1 MNNVSSS
8 NGLDKLV
15 PKLRFPEFSE
25 EWQTVKLSDF
35 VERIT
40 RKNNKN
46 QTNLPLTIS
55 SKDGLVDQIT
65 YFSKTVASKDMSGY
79 YLLMNGEFAYNKSYS
94 VGYDFGSIKRLDRYP
109 MGALSTLYIC
119 FTLKKYDS
127 DFMKFYFDS
136 LKWYREIYMIAAEG
150 ARNHG
155 LLNVPTEAFFETRHT
170 LPMSIAEQQKIASF
184 LTLIDKRIAKQ
195 RELVESLK
203 SYKRGVFKNIFSSIS
218 QFRKL
223 RDISEYLTSDMSLE
237 SIENKPSGH
246 FPVYDASGISSYISD
261 YRMESDY
268 IAIIK
273 DGSGVGRLQYCKEK
287 SSFIGTLGGIVANG
301 CSTAYLYA
309 ALQMIDFR
317 QFVTGATIP
326 HIYYK
331 DYKNIAVPFPDFE
344 IQRRIEGI
352 SKLLD
357 RDIVIAD
364 EKLCLLNRLKAELMQ
379 QLFI

>member
-1 MNNVSSS
+1 
-8 NGLDKLV
+8 
-15 PKLRFPEFSE
+15 
-25 EWQTVKLSDF
+25 
-35 VERIT
+35 
-40 RKNNKN
+40 
-46 QTNLPLTIS
+46 
-55 SKDGLVDQIT
+55 
-65 YFSKTVASKDMSGY
+65 
-79 YLLMNGEFAYNKSYS
+79 
-94 VGYDFGSIKRLDRYP
+94 
-109 MGALSTLYIC
+109 
-119 FTLKKYDS
+119 
-127 DFMKFYFDS
+127 
-136 LKWYREIYMIAAEG
+136 
-150 ARNHG
+150 
-155 LLNVPTEAFFETRHT
+155 
-170 LPMSIAEQQKIASF
+170 
-184 LTLIDKRIAKQ
+184 
-195 RELVESLK
+195 
-203 SYKRGVFKNIFSSIS
+203 
-218 QFRKL
+218 
-223 RDISEYLTSDMSLE
+223 MSLE